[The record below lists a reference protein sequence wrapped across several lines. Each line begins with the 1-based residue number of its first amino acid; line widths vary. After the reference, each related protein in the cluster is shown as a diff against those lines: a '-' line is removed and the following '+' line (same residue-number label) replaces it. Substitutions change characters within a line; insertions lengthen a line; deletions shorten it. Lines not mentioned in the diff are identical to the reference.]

1 MTLIID
7 NPAVEKILNP
17 AEINDALELAAL
29 ELSTGGAINA
39 PPIVSLRP
47 RILRTTGNTR
57 GFLKAEGRLH
67 ITH

>member
-1 MTLIID
+1 MTLVID
-7 NPAVEKILNP
+7 NPTIEKFLKP
-17 AEINDALELAAL
+17 SEINDALELAAL

-47 RILRTTGNTR
+47 RTLRTTGNTR
-57 GFLKAEGRLH
+57 GFLKAEGRLR